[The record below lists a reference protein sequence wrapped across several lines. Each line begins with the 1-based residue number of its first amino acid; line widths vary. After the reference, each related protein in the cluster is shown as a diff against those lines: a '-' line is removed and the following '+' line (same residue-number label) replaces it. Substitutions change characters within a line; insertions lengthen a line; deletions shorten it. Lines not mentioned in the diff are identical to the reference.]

1 MLVAILP
8 VVEERSGG
16 GGFTAMGLLQVWCF
30 TAIFNNPLMHCM
42 HIFETQTR
50 KVREQ

>member
-1 MLVAILP
+1 MPVAILP

-16 GGFTAMGLLQVWCF
+16 GGFTAMDLLQVWCF
-30 TAIFNNPLMHCM
+30 TAISNNPLM

-50 KVREQ
+50 TVREQ